1 MSHLTGTRDRAFQTR
16 IAASPPPE
24 HTYPVHRAMAL
35 TAQQWPCA
43 ASVTA
48 SGVVIVGK
56 FCKMLSYLSGMRLS
70 QHIPMMC
77 VCGAR

>member
-1 MSHLTGTRDRAFQTR
+1 M
-16 IAASPPPE
+16 
-24 HTYPVHRAMAL
+24 HRAMAL

-56 FCKMLSYLSGMRLS
+56 FCKLLSYLSADASASANTL
-70 QHIPMMC
+70 MC
-77 VCGAR
+77 VCRAR